1 VTPTSALVRLASGGA
16 RRAHVARAL
25 GSEQMLL
32 GTLGFLIIL
41 AAWQMGTVV
50 GVAGS
55 LTFPSPG
62 QTLAAFV
69 RQLTSGQLVADL
81 ATSSVLFLTA
91 LGAAALIGI
100 PLGALSGWSTTVR
113 GVIAPHIAL
122 FYSMPSIG
130 LLPLAIVWL
139 GFGFRSQF
147 AICLLFAFFP
157 AYYAGYEAVTTVDRA
172 LVGVA
177 RTFGASRRFV
187 FRAIVLPGS
196 VPVLLHGLRVA
207 VVMTIRGVVL
217 VELIASTAG
226 VGYRLQE
233 FGDHFQTANIFAL
246 IIVIAF
252 VGVVADAILRL
263 VERRLDRWR
272 PERDVQSA
280 PRPTRAPLGRVGD

>member
-1 VTPTSALVRLASGGA
+1 
-16 RRAHVARAL
+16 
-25 GSEQMLL
+25 MLL
-32 GTLGFLIIL
+32 GALGFLIIV
-41 AAWQMGTVV
+41 AAWQALTMVS
-50 GVAGS
+50 VAGS

-69 RQLTSGQLVADL
+69 RQLGSGQLVGDL
-81 ATSSVLFLTA
+81 ASSSVLFFTA
-91 LGAAALIGI
+91 LGAAALVGI
-100 PLGALSGWSTTVR
+100 PLGAMSGWSTTVR
-113 GVIAPHIAL
+113 GLIAPHIAL

-252 VGVVADAILRL
+252 VGVIADAVLRA

-272 PERDVQSA
+272 PARDIDSG
-280 PRPTRAPLGRVGD
+280 PRPTRAPLGRARE